1 MEATGEPIKS
11 KALAQLVNQAVLTA
25 PLDGEKI
32 KEIGQSYPTLSNIS
46 NLKTLKT
53 NREILGMVVQKA
65 GQKDSAFQKEQNSLI
80 LIINVAYATI
90 HK

>member
-32 KEIGQSYPTLSNIS
+32 KEIGRSYPTLSNIS

-53 NREILGMVVQKA
+53 NRKRAKKIALSKKSKTA
-65 GQKDSAFQKEQNSLI
+65 S
-80 LIINVAYATI
+80 Y
-90 HK
+90 